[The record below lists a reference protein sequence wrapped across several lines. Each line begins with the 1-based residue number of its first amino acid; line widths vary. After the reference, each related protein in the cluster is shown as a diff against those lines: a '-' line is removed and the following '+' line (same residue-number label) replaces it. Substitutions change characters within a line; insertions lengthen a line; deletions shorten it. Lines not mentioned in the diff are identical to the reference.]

1 MQQEVQTSRSA
12 ATSETKRPRRT
23 VGALAAVLLIA
34 LALRVLALLSI
45 EGSLYSSYLLWDE
58 RILHT
63 WAEQIAN
70 GTYASTAV
78 YQFPPLPAYLLAGL
92 YALFTP
98 NPLWFRL
105 LNLVLGTATCLFVYL
120 IGRSVWSHRVGIVA
134 GLLAALYAPL
144 ILFSVVPMKTALSV
158 FLCAATLWLLLR
170 VLERPSLR
178 SLLLLGV
185 SCGLAVNVRE
195 NYFVLLPVIAGLL
208 LWLGRRGRCR
218 ARRALLSLGTVGIGM
233 LLALAPFVIRN
244 VTVAGEFALTTSQ
257 GGFNL
262 YLGNNPQNPDPYYR
276 PVRFASSSPFS
287 QGTHFTIEASRRVG
301 RRLSPLE
308 ALRYWTGEVLS
319 WARAQPGAFAAG
331 IGRKTLAFLN
341 RFEAGDHYHL
351 PFLRDFVSFFKL
363 PLLGFGLLLPLGG
376 AGMLLFARRSRGAAL
391 LVIVFLFYAAS
402 LVLFHTNQRYRLP
415 MLAVLLPFAAAGIV
429 EVSERLREKRLR
441 SLVLP
446 LAAAAALAIVAHL
459 PVRGTHQ
466 VAPYYSTHAL
476 LLSSQGR
483 DAEAMEYW
491 RAAAAREE
499 PYSVYA
505 DYSLAKGLA
514 KRGEFAEARLRL
526 ERIPDSSFAA
536 AAKYDLLGDVLLRE
550 LRLDQ
555 AVQAYET
562 SLGINSAQLH
572 TRGKLVKIFRRTDE
586 ARARREQR
594 TLETLRSY
602 DREWGRHPATVARGL
617 PPATPPALSTHPPRL
632 RVRRSPP

>member
-1 MQQEVQTSRSA
+1 VQQEAQTSRSA
-12 ATSETKRPRRT
+12 AASGTKRPRRT

-45 EGSLYSSYLLWDE
+45 EGSLYSTYLLWDE

-105 LNLVLGTATCLFVYL
+105 LNAVLGTATCLLVYL

-134 GLLAALYAPL
+134 GLLAAFYAPL
-144 ILFSVVPMKTALSV
+144 ILFSIVPMKTALSV

-170 VLERPSLR
+170 ALERPSLR

-195 NYFVLLPVIAGLL
+195 NYFVLLPVIAGAL
-208 LWLGRRGRCR
+208 LWLTRRE
-218 ARRALLSLGTVGIGM
+218 RRPVRHGLLSLGVAGIGV

-244 VTVAGEFALTTSQ
+244 VAVAGELALTTSQ

-262 YLGNNPQNPDPYYR
+262 YLGNNPENPDPYYR

-301 RRLSPLE
+301 RRLTPVE
-308 ALRYWTGEVLS
+308 ASRYWTGEVLS
-319 WARAQPGAFAAG
+319 WARTRPGAFAAG
-331 IGRKTLAFLN
+331 LGRKALAFLN

-351 PFLRDFVSFFKL
+351 PFLRDFVPFFKL

-376 AGMLLFARRSRGAAL
+376 AGMLLFARRSRGAAVL
-391 LVIVFLFYAAS
+391 GIVFVLYAAS

-415 MLAVLLPFAAAGIV
+415 MLAVLMPFAAAAVV
-429 EVSERLREKRLR
+429 EAYERLREKRLR
-441 SLVLP
+441 SLGLP
-446 LAAAAALAIVAHL
+446 VAAAAALAIVAHL
-459 PVRGTHQ
+459 PVRGTDQ
-466 VAPYYSTHAL
+466 VASYYSTHAL

-483 DAEAMEYW
+483 DAEAVEYW
-491 RAAAAREE
+491 QAASAREE

-505 DYSLAKGLA
+505 DYSLAKRLA
-514 KRGEFAEARLRL
+514 KRGELPEARRHL

-550 LRLDQ
+550 LHLDE
-555 AVQAYET
+555 AVQAYEI
-562 SLGINSAQLH
+562 SLAINSAQLH
-572 TRGKLVKIFRRTDE
+572 TREKLMKIFRRTDA
-586 ARARREQR
+586 ARARYEQR

-602 DREWGRHPATVARGL
+602 DLEWARRPAAIAGDW
-617 PPATPPALSTHPPRL
+617 PPATPASLPVRPPRL
-632 RVRRSPP
+632 RVRQSP

>member
-1 MQQEVQTSRSA
+1 VQQEVQTSRSA
-12 ATSETKRPRRT
+12 AASEAIRTRRT

-34 LALRVLALLSI
+34 LALRVVALLGI
-45 EGSLYSSYLLWDE
+45 EGSLYASYLLWDE
-58 RILHT
+58 RVLHT

-120 IGRSVWSHRVGIVA
+120 IGRSVWSHRVGVVG
-134 GLLAALYAPL
+134 GLLAAFYAPL

-158 FLCAATLWLLLR
+158 FLCAVTLWLLLR
-170 VLERPSLR
+170 VLARPTPR

-185 SCGLAVNVRE
+185 SCGLALNVRE
-195 NYFVLLPVIAGLL
+195 NYFVLLPVIAGAL
-208 LWLGRRGRCR
+208 LWLGRRERR
-218 ARRALLSLGTVGIGM
+218 PARQVFLSLGIAGSGV

-244 VTVAGEFALTTSQ
+244 VAVAGEAALTTSQ

-301 RRLSPLE
+301 RRLTPLE
-308 ALRYWTGEVLS
+308 ASRYWTGEVLS
-319 WARAQPGAFAAG
+319 WARSQPGAFAAG
-331 IGRKTLAFLN
+331 LGRKALAFLN

-376 AGMLLFARRSRGAAL
+376 AGMLLFARRSRGAAV
-391 LVIVFLFYAAS
+391 LVIVFVFYAAS

-429 EVSERLREKRLR
+429 EVHERLREKRLR
-441 SLVLP
+441 GLGLP
-446 LAAAAALAIVAHL
+446 VAAAVALAIVAHL
-459 PVRGTHQ
+459 PVRGTDQ
-466 VAPYYSTHAL
+466 VASYYSTHAL

-483 DAEAMEYW
+483 DAEAVEYW
-491 RAAAAREE
+491 ERASAREE

-505 DYSLAKGLA
+505 DYSLAKHLA
-514 KRGEFAEARLRL
+514 KRGAFAEARRRL
-526 ERIPDSSFAA
+526 ERIPDSSFAI
-536 AAKYDLLGDVLLRE
+536 AAKYDLLGDVLLQE
-550 LRLDQ
+550 LRLDE
-555 AVQAYET
+555 AVQAYEN

-602 DREWGRHPATVARGL
+602 DIEWARRPAAVAGDL
-617 PPATPPALSTHPPRL
+617 PLATPTPLPVRPPRL
-632 RVRRSPP
+632 RVRQSPP